1 MGLKVFEPKTTSI
14 VHLSMSS
21 MSHAM
26 MMML

>member
-1 MGLKVFEPKTTSI
+1 MGLKVLEPKTISI